1 MAVVLDPK
9 QSWKTRCSWDHP
21 GKKAPEVGA
30 GDGGTSK
37 ATLMQR
43 KGMGGFSGLDR
54 MPGVY
59 VG

>member
-43 KGMGGFSGLDR
+43 KGMGGVFRS
-54 MPGVY
+54 
-59 VG
+59 